1 MRLTCPNCG
10 AQYEVPD
17 EVIPAD
23 GRDVQCSNCGDTW
36 FQKHPDTILQEE
48 RDLEDAQLVDEDAP
62 SDAPEDIA
70 EDEPEDDYDDVEFEE
85 IPGAEDMSEDGED
98 NEPEFQE
105 VPRIDPSVSEIL
117 RQEAEH
123 EARLRAAEQ
132 GEPLE
137 SQSDLGIDGLPSDEA
152 EKRSREAR
160 ERMAKIRGEPT
171 ETDTADHGSRR
182 GLLPDID
189 EINSTLRAT
198 GEAPAATAA
207 MDVVE
212 PRKRGGFLRGFG
224 LIVLLAVIALLLY
237 VNAPKISAALPAA
250 EPVLTS
256 YVALVDQ
263 ARVWL
268 DGLVGGFI
276 PK

>member
-36 FQKHPDTILQEE
+36 FQQHPDAILEE
-48 RDLEDAQLVDEDAP
+48 DRAREDAQLV
-62 SDAPEDIA
+62 
-70 EDEPEDDYDDVEFEE
+70 EDETLDQDPDGDFDDSYDDGDDFEE
-85 IPGAEDMSEDGED
+85 IPEAEDLGEV
-98 NEPEFQE
+98 QE

-132 GEPLE
+132 GETLE
-137 SQSDLGIDGLPSDEA
+137 SQSDLGLDGLPSDEA

-160 ERMAKIRGEPT
+160 DRMARIKGEPT
-171 ETDTADHGSRR
+171 EVDSADQGSRR

-198 GEAPAATAA
+198 GESPAAVSDV
-207 MDVVE
+207 DVVV

-224 LIVLLAVIALLLY
+224 LIVLLAVLALLLY
-237 VNAPKISAALPAA
+237 VNTPRIAAAVPAL

-268 DGLVGGFI
+268 DGLVGGFV